1 MIKHRK
7 LLITVLLIAGVATCG
22 LFFFYR
28 TAATPEAVRMLPE
41 GEFILYANLKPVHL
55 FLQAGKPV
63 EVEGDYREFV
73 NQTGIDF
80 ERDLDEVAISRR
92 DTADRRDTESSEIF
106 VGRFDQQ
113 RLASYLAKISSSQE
127 DYSGHKIFVIPHEG
141 HTVRVTILD
150 TSRIAVTNMVS
161 GDVIHQII
169 DSKTKLPAG
178 PSLLQQFHPKVPLG
192 SLAWAIVR
200 VGTAATNQAPS
211 GWSFDFLENTI
222 TVASVRY
229 SGDLRVRADVIAG
242 SENDARQV
250 VDSAGAFV
258 SMYRTVSRSI
268 GTKGADPD
276 VKAAIDSI
284 TVQQK
289 DNTATFSATLP
300 QRALKKI
307 FSEAQSQAT
316 ASSSPAPV
324 STPTPPAAQPRGKI
338 RK

>member
-7 LLITVLLIAGVATCG
+7 LLITVLLITVVAATG

-28 TAATPEAVRMLPE
+28 TAGTPETARMLPE
-41 GEFILYANLKPVHL
+41 GEFIFYANLKPVHL
-55 FLQAGKPV
+55 FWQAGKPI
-63 EVEGDYREFV
+63 EIEGDYREFV

-80 ERDLDEVAISRR
+80 ERDLDEVAMSRR
-92 DTADRRDTESSEIF
+92 DTADHKDSESSEIF

-113 RLASYLAKISSSQE
+113 RLANYLAKISSSPE
-127 DYSGHKIFVIPHEG
+127 DYSSHKIFAIPNEG
-141 HTVRVTILD
+141 HTVRVAILD
-150 TSRIAVTNMVS
+150 ATRIAVTNMPS
-161 GDVIHQII
+161 ADAMHQII
-169 DSKTKLPAG
+169 DASRKVPAG
-178 PSLLQQFHPKVPLG
+178 PSLLQNFHQKIPLG

-200 VGTAATNQAPS
+200 VGSTASNQPPS
-211 GWSFDFLENTI
+211 GWSFDFLENTV
-222 TVASVRY
+222 TVASLRY
-229 SGDLRVRADVIAG
+229 KGDLLVRADVIAA
-242 SENDARQV
+242 SENEARQV

-289 DNTATFSATLP
+289 ENIATFSATLP
-300 QRALKKI
+300 QRMFKKL

-316 ASSSPAPV
+316 AAASPA
-324 STPTPPAAQPRGKI
+324 STPTPAPPPAPGKA
-338 RK
+338 KH

>member
-1 MIKHRK
+1 MIKYRK
-7 LLITVLLIAGVATCG
+7 LLITVLLIAVVAVCG

-28 TAATPEAVRMLPE
+28 TSATPETVRMLPE

-55 FLQAGKPV
+55 FWQANKPI

-80 ERDLDEVAISRR
+80 ERDLDEVAMSRR
-92 DTADRRDTESSEIF
+92 DTADRKDTESSEIF

-113 RLASYLAKISSSQE
+113 RLTSYLAKISSSQE
-127 DYSGHKIFVIPHEG
+127 DYSGRKIFVIPHEG
-141 HTVRVTILD
+141 HTVRAAVLGTN
-150 TSRIAVTNMVS
+150 RIAVTNMVS
-161 GDVIHQII
+161 ADAIHQII
-169 DSKTKLPAG
+169 DSTSKLPAG
-178 PSLLQQFHPKVPLG
+178 PSLLQNFHQKVPFG

-200 VGTAATNQAPS
+200 VGSTSTNQPPG
-211 GWSFDFLENTI
+211 GWSFDFLENTV
-222 TVASVRY
+222 TVASLKY
-229 SGDLRVRADVIAG
+229 QGDLLVRADVIAG
-242 SENDARQV
+242 SENEAKQV

-276 VKAAIDSI
+276 VKSAIDSI

-289 DNTATFSATLP
+289 DNIAVFSATLP

-307 FSEAQSQAT
+307 FSEAQSQAA
-316 ASSSPAPV
+316 ASASPAPAPGA
-324 STPTPPAAQPRGKI
+324 TPSPSRGKI
-338 RK
+338 KK